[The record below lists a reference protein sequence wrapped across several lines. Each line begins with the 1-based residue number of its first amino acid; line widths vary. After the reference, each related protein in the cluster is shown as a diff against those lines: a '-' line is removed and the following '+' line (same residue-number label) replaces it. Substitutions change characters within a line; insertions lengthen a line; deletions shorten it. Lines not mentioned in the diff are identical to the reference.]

1 MTKRPYVATR
11 ATVGTGQSVNTCDPI
26 VQAAGPDSLTT
37 ATAARFSPVMG
48 ATTVS
53 VSECT
58 VRSYRLGKS
67 RLVSSPAGGPWACTM
82 GMMKLFLDTGD
93 LEEVRQAAEW
103 GVIDGVTTNPTLIAK
118 TGRGFRETVLK
129 ICELVPGGAI
139 SAEVVATDYDTM
151 LKEAVEI
158 SSWHEQ
164 VVVKVPL
171 IEPGVRLV
179 STLTERG
186 VRTNVTLVFTVSQA
200 LMAAKAGAT
209 YISNFVGR
217 VDDISGDGME
227 AVAATVDMVENY
239 GFESEV
245 LVASIRHPQH
255 VVQSVAVRA
264 HVATMPF
271 SVMKQLFKHPLTDSG
286 LQRFLDDWN
295 KAGLSIFDPA
305 GVA

>member
-1 MTKRPYVATR
+1 MR
-11 ATVGTGQSVNTCDPI
+11 A
-26 VQAAGPDSLTT
+26 
-37 ATAARFSPVMG
+37 
-48 ATTVS
+48 
-53 VSECT
+53 
-58 VRSYRLGKS
+58 
-67 RLVSSPAGGPWACTM
+67 
-82 GMMKLFLDTGD
+82 MKLFLDTGD
-93 LEEVRQAAEW
+93 IEEVRQAADW

-118 TGRGFRETVLK
+118 SGKGFRETVLK

-151 LKEAVEI
+151 VKEALEI

-164 VVVKVPL
+164 IVVKVPL

-200 LMAAKAGAT
+200 LLAAKAGAT

-227 AVAATVDMVENY
+227 AVAATVDMVESY

-245 LVASIRHPQH
+245 LVASVRHPQH
-255 VVQSVAVRA
+255 VVQSVAARA
-264 HVATMPF
+264 HVATMPL